1 MLLSSLSSHHLS
13 HRSSVLAGGKFS
25 IHWITTLHPQ
35 TWLETRTTCSFVHLE
50 KLLLCNSSWLG
61 ISYAAQ
67 AGLNLKETLLLQ
79 LSSAEIIEHHV
90 WPKYVQ
96 FLLLVL
102 QATSL
107 VTAEVYKTLKRSVR
121 ENSVSNNWQLRAQ
134 WWRARATGKEARLQH
149 ATHLWK
155 PPHLV

>member
-25 IHWITTLHPQ
+25 VHWITTLHPQ
-35 TWLETRTTCSFVHLE
+35 TCTTCSFVHLE
-50 KLLLCNSSWLG
+50 KLLLFNSSWLG

-67 AGLNLKETLLLQ
+67 TGLNLKKTLLLQ
-79 LSSAEIIEHHV
+79 LSSAEITEHHV
-90 WPKYVQ
+90 WLKFVQ

-107 VTAEVYKTLKRSVR
+107 VTAEVYKTLKMSVR
-121 ENSVSNNWQLRAQ
+121 ENSVSNTWQLRAQ
-134 WWRARATGKEARLQH
+134 WWRAWATGKEARLQY
-149 ATHLWK
+149 ATDLWK
-155 PPHLV
+155 SPHLV